1 MFTRP
6 TLLFLAMISTAGV
19 VFSQQ
24 AGTVIGRRPGAAIG
38 TRITSTRV
46 IPVPT
51 CGPSSATGDA
61 SPAVPEMIFSRMMGD
76 LVCVRHSDG
85 TIEQLHSEIPYGV
98 LSPSGTDV
106 AYWVVDKHELH
117 VYSIASHQD
126 AIVDTAPGA
135 IMRDLVWSASG
146 RRLSYFPAGAN
157 PPGIRSVNLDTGK
170 RQIFPGHF
178 VTIVP
183 SPDPEHIVTV
193 GLDSIVRTSIAN
205 GQQEIVAKAPYPTSA
220 AFSGHGGL
228 LGILANAP
236 VSALNAPPQP
246 ANGTDA
252 AASDD
257 EPDCTGGAFFLI
269 VQNTRTKQVVDV
281 RFPQGFDTVLDFSF
295 SPDER
300 TIAVTYGV
308 VGCDYP
314 GEKAQIYLVSLP
326 ELKLTA
332 LSSAERMSVKP
343 TWTPDGKTIVYEDY
357 TGSDSPLLAVHLQT
371 RKVTRLTSP
380 GQFGPDTWL
389 GWR

>member
-1 MFTRP
+1 MLTRHA
-6 TLLFLAMISTAGV
+6 LLFLAIVSNAGV

-24 AGTVIGRRPGAAIG
+24 TGTVIGRAPGAAIG

-51 CGPSSATGDA
+51 CGPSSTAIDGST
-61 SPAVPEMIFSRMMGD
+61 AVPEMLFSRMMGD
-76 LVCVRHSDG
+76 LVCVRHADG

-106 AYWVVDKHELH
+106 AFWLADKHELH
-117 VYSIASHQD
+117 VYSIANHQD
-126 AIVDTAPGA
+126 TIVDTVPGA
-135 IMRDLVWSASG
+135 TMRDIVWSAKG
-146 RRLSYFPAGAN
+146 RALSYFPAAAN

-170 RQIFPGHF
+170 RQIFSGHF
-178 VTIVP
+178 VTLAP
-183 SPDPEHIVTV
+183 SSDPEHIVTV
-193 GLDSIVRTSIAN
+193 GLDSVVRISIAN
-205 GQQEIVAKAPYPTSA
+205 GQQEIVARAPYPTSA
-220 AFSGHGGL
+220 AYSGHGGL

-236 VSALNAPPQP
+236 LAALNAPPPP
-246 ANGTDA
+246 ASAADA
-252 AASDD
+252 SASDD

-269 VQNTRTKQVVDV
+269 VQNSRTKQAVDV
-281 RFPQGFDTVLDFSF
+281 PFPQGFDTVLDFSF

-300 TIAVTYGV
+300 TIAVTFGV

-326 ELKLTA
+326 ALKLTP

-343 TWTPDGKTIVYEDY
+343 TWTPDGKAIVYEDY
-357 TGSDSPLLAVHLQT
+357 TGSDSPLLAVDLQT
-371 RKVTRLTSP
+371 RKITKLTSP

-389 GWR
+389 GWH